1 MIGNILMIVQV
12 VLAIILMVSILVQG
26 RGTSLGEAF
35 GGSSSFYTTRRGA
48 ERTLFVITIVVA
60 VLFVATALV
69 SLFFK

>member
-1 MIGNILMIVQV
+1 MIVQV

-60 VLFVATALV
+60 VLFVVTALLN
-69 SLFFK
+69 LFFK

>member
-1 MIGNILMIVQV
+1 MIVQV

-26 RGTSLGEAF
+26 RGASLGEAF

-60 VLFVATALV
+60 VLFVVTALLN
-69 SLFFK
+69 LFFK

>member
-26 RGTSLGEAF
+26 RGASLGEAF

-60 VLFVATALV
+60 VLFVVTALLN
-69 SLFFK
+69 LFFK

>member
-1 MIGNILMIVQV
+1 MIVQV

-26 RGTSLGEAF
+26 RGTSLEEAF

>member
-1 MIGNILMIVQV
+1 MIVQV

>member
-1 MIGNILMIVQV
+1 MIVQV

-26 RGTSLGEAF
+26 RGASLGEAF

-60 VLFVATALV
+60 VLFVITALLN
-69 SLFFK
+69 LFFK

>member
-12 VLAIILMVSILVQG
+12 VLAIILMISILVQG

-60 VLFVATALV
+60 VLFVVTALLN
-69 SLFFK
+69 LFFK